1 MAVLR
6 EELEFIKL
14 QLTEMERS
22 PSNRLRSPY
31 PAVDIDGFYSLVGE
45 ALRVYQLAEG
55 RAEDRLII
63 YTEEYPPIQYERETV
78 TVRLRDRGPGVMS
91 KTAPM
96 GKPREL
102 KPTVRE
108 VYDDPILPRYQIWE
122 LGWMRDNVIEFC
134 IWCQTNKE
142 ANKLALWFEDFMNAN
157 MWFFRSRGV
166 NQLYFNGRDE
176 DFIILD
182 KRLVG
187 RPLTYFVRTERITQL
202 REKVLEEI
210 VVNLTVTDD
219 VDATL
224 EDVIDA
230 RES

>member
-1 MAVLR
+1 MTVLTQ
-6 EELEFIKL
+6 ELEFVRLML
-14 QLTEMERS
+14 QDIERS
-22 PSNRLRSPY
+22 PSNRLRSPH

-55 RAEDRLII
+55 RAEDKLIV
-63 YTEEYPPIQYERETV
+63 YTEEYPPVQYVRETI
-78 TVRLRDRGPGVMS
+78 TVRLRDRGPGVMGKS
-91 KTAPM
+91 APM

-102 KPTVRE
+102 KPTVRD

-122 LGWMRDNVIEFC
+122 LGWMRDNIIEFTM
-134 IWCQTNKE
+134 WSQSNKE
-142 ANKLALWFEDFMNAN
+142 ANKMALWFEDFMNAN

-176 DFIILD
+176 DFHILD

-210 VVNLTVTDD
+210 VVNLTVTTDQEATLDD
-219 VDATL
+219 VT
-224 EDVIDA
+224 
-230 RES
+230 

>member
-1 MAVLR
+1 MLG
-6 EELEFIKL
+6 EI
-14 QLTEMERS
+14 QRS
-22 PSNRLRSPY
+22 PSNRLRSPH

-55 RAEDRLII
+55 KAEDRLLI
-63 YTEEYPPIQYERETV
+63 YTEEYPPVQYERETI
-78 TVRLRDRGPGVMS
+78 TVRLRDRAPGVMG
-91 KTAPM
+91 KAAPQ
-96 GKPREL
+96 GTPREL

-108 VYDDPILPRYQIWE
+108 VYDDPTLPRYQIWE

-134 IWCQTNKE
+134 IWSQTNKE

-166 NQLYFNGRDE
+166 NQLYFQGRDA
-176 DFIILD
+176 DFNIID

-219 VDATL
+219 VNATL
-224 EDVIDA
+224 SDVT
-230 RES
+230 

>member
-1 MAVLR
+1 MAVLTQ
-6 EELEFIKL
+6 ELEFVKL
-14 QLTEMERS
+14 MLSEIQRS

-31 PAVDIDGFYSLVGE
+31 PAVDIDGFYSLVE
-45 ALRVYQLAEG
+45 QAMRVYQLAEG

-63 YTEEYPPIQYERETV
+63 YTEEYPLVQYERETV
-78 TVRLRDRGPGVMS
+78 TVRLVDRAPAVMG
-91 KTAPM
+91 KTAPQ

-108 VYDDPILPRYQIWE
+108 VYDDPDLPRYQIWE
-122 LGWMRDNVIEFC
+122 LGWMRDNVIEFTM
-134 IWCQTNKE
+134 WSQTNKE
-142 ANKLALWFEDFMNAN
+142 ANKMALWFEDFMNAN

-176 DFIILD
+176 DFAILD

-210 VVNLTVTDD
+210 VVNLTVTTDQE
-219 VDATL
+219 ATL
-224 EDVIDA
+224 DDII
-230 RES
+230 

>member
-1 MAVLR
+1 MAVLTQ
-6 EELEFIKL
+6 ELEFVRLMLSEI
-14 QLTEMERS
+14 QRS
-22 PSNRLRSPY
+22 PSNRLRSPH

-55 RAEDRLII
+55 KAEDRLLI
-63 YTEEYPPIQYERETV
+63 YTEEYPPVQYEGETI
-78 TVRLRDRGPGVMS
+78 TVRLRDRAPGVMG
-91 KTAPM
+91 KTAPQ
-96 GKPREL
+96 GAPREL

-108 VYDDPILPRYQIWE
+108 VYDDPVIPRYQIWE
-122 LGWMRDNVIEFC
+122 LGWMRDNVVEFC
-134 IWCQTNKE
+134 IWSQTNKE
-142 ANKLALWFEDFMNAN
+142 ANKTALWFEDFMNAN

-166 NQLYFNGRDE
+166 NQLYFNGRDS
-176 DFIILD
+176 DFQILD

-219 VDATL
+219 VDAELADLT
-224 EDVIDA
+224 
-230 RES
+230 

>member
-1 MAVLR
+1 MAVLTQ
-6 EELEFIKL
+6 ELEFVRLMLNEI
-14 QLTEMERS
+14 QRS

-31 PAVDIDGFYSLVGE
+31 PAVDIDGFYSLVE
-45 ALRVYQLAEG
+45 QAMRVYQLAEG

-63 YTEEYPPIQYERETV
+63 YTEEYPLVQYERETV
-78 TVRLRDRGPGVMS
+78 TVRLVDRAPAVMG
-91 KTAPM
+91 KTAPQ

-108 VYDDPILPRYQIWE
+108 VYDDPDLPRYQIWE
-122 LGWMRDNVIEFC
+122 LGWMRDNIIEFTM
-134 IWCQTNKE
+134 WSQTNKE
-142 ANKLALWFEDFMNAN
+142 ANKMALWFEDFMNAN

-166 NQLYFNGRDE
+166 NQLYFNGRDG
-176 DFIILD
+176 DFVILD

-210 VVNLTVTDD
+210 VVNLTVTTDQE
-219 VDATL
+219 ATL
-224 EDVIDA
+224 DDIT
-230 RES
+230 